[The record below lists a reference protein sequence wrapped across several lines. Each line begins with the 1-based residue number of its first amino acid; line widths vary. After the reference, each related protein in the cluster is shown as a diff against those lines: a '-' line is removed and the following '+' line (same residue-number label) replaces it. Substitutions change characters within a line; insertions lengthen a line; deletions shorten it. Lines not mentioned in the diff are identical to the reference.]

1 MRESDQSGRE
11 DEGSEAREEGEFEK
25 QTSPEESRKQ
35 FSGKQENMKDEVQR
49 KLIDTLSFH
58 PFLDR
63 EWRWMARSDEW

>member
-35 FSGKQENMKDEVQR
+35 FSGKPENMKDEVQR
-49 KLIDTLSFH
+49 EKISTFPSILGS
-58 PFLDR
+58 
-63 EWRWMARSDEW
+63 